1 MMLASVIATMAQTGE
16 ILLIAKSCEGR
27 FLPRHAMGVDRWHR
41 ELATD
46 GRCEIH
52 LKIVASKETGERD
65 SIKAAR
71 AI

>member
-1 MMLASVIATMAQTGE
+1 MMLASVKATMAPTAE
-16 ILLIAKSCEGR
+16 ILLNTKSCESR
-27 FLPRHAMGVDRWHR
+27 FLPRHAMYVDRWHR

-46 GRCEIH
+46 RRFEIH
-52 LKIVASKETGERD
+52 RKIVASKETGERD